1 MSVIEDTLAKLW
13 RTQGPEARAGIADA
27 RSTMHPQPSIP
38 RATSR
43 VRKQI
48 SISSSKLRS
57 AGYLPEEDQRQHFA
71 DYCER
76 IKRPIIQ
83 KALSPGAT
91 EDLRLILLT
100 SPLPGEGKTFTAL
113 NLALSMARE
122 RDISVLLVDAD
133 LSRAD
138 VSRVLGVQDEPGLV
152 GALRHDKRDV
162 EPLVVGT
169 DVPGLEIL
177 PAGAR
182 VENVAELVASAR
194 MREVAARLTGS
205 NPQRLV
211 LFDSPP
217 LLASSQARALAQI
230 PGQIVVVVRAGRT
243 PRQAILDAI
252 AHVDEKKLQGL
263 VINDAYSTSVEGY
276 YGYAAHSATEQP
288 VVKADLGAVR

>member
-1 MSVIEDTLAKLW
+1 LSVIEDTLAKLW
-13 RTQGPEARAGIADA
+13 HSQGPEALAGIADA
-27 RSTMHPQPSIP
+27 RSTIPPRPSIP
-38 RATSR
+38 RVPSR

-48 SISSSKLRS
+48 SISLSKLRS
-57 AGYLPEEDQRQHFA
+57 AGYLPEEDQRQRFA
-71 DYCER
+71 DYWER

-83 KALSPGAT
+83 KALSPRAT
-91 EDLRLILLT
+91 EDLRLILVT
-100 SPLPGEGKTFTAL
+100 SPLPGEGKTFTTL

-162 EPLVVGT
+162 ESLVIGT
-169 DVPGLEIL
+169 NLPGLEIL

-182 VENVAELVASAR
+182 VENAAELIASAR
-194 MREVAARLTGS
+194 MREVAARLIGS

-217 LLASSQARALAQI
+217 LLASSQVRALAQI
-230 PGQIVVVVRAGRT
+230 PGQIVVVVRAGQT
-243 PRQAILDAI
+243 PRQAVLDAI
-252 AHVDEKKLQGL
+252 AHIDKKKLQGL
-263 VINDAYSTSVEGY
+263 VLNDAYSTSEDGY
-276 YGYAAHSATEQP
+276 YGYSAHGATQQG
-288 VVKADLGAVR
+288 VAKAD

>member
-1 MSVIEDTLAKLW
+1 LSAIEDTLVKLW
-13 RTQGPEARAGIADA
+13 PSQGPEAPAGIADA
-27 RSTMHPQPSIP
+27 QSTMPPQPSIP
-38 RATSR
+38 RVPSR

-48 SISSSKLRS
+48 SVSLSKLRS
-57 AGYLPEEDQRQHFA
+57 AGYLPEEDQRQRFA

-83 KALSPGAT
+83 KALSPGAA

-100 SPLPGEGKTFTAL
+100 SPLPGEGKTFTTL

-122 RDISVLLVDAD
+122 CDISVLLVDAD

-152 GALRHDKRDV
+152 GALRHDRRDV
-162 EPLVVGT
+162 ESLVVGT

-217 LLASSQARALAQI
+217 LLASSEARALAQI
-230 PGQIVVVVRAGRT
+230 PGQIVLVVRAGQT
-243 PRQAILDAI
+243 PRQAVLDAI
-252 AHVDEKKLQGL
+252 AHVDKKKLQGL
-263 VINDAYSTSVEGY
+263 VLNDAYTTSEDGY
-276 YGYAAHSATEQP
+276 YGYPARAATQQSVA
-288 VVKADLGAVR
+288 KAD